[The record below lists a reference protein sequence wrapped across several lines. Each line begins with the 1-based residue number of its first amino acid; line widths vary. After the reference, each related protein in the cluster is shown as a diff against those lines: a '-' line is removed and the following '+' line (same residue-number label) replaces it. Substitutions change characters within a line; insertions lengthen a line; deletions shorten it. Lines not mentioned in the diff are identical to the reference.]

1 MVNKAII
8 SAALCLVLT
17 LPWGGTAMAQKQAKA
32 FAYAALEGSGLSLD
46 YEIYLGGLHAG
57 SLNVSL
63 RTENGGRG
71 YSMHAITRTR
81 GAIDFF
87 VGFLSKA
94 RTSGLIAANAR
105 PRPLRHRVDNIWR
118 GDKRFV
124 DNTYLDDGRVKNSHF
139 PSAEADDRDPVPPEL
154 QRNTVDPLTA
164 SFRLAIAAGDGCTGV
179 VAVFDGRRRYNLRQ
193 SPAPEAQKRID
204 GPVFKGEARPC
215 RIALE
220 RITGFSRRPWYDP
233 GDDAEEVTM
242 WYAPLI
248 DGLPP
253 IPVRLEASAG
263 PATTLIHLT
272 GIRLEG
278 ETVRIAGVSPASDAD
293 SR

>member
-1 MVNKAII
+1 MVKKKITTGLI
-8 SAALCLVLT
+8 SVLIPVLT
-17 LPWGGTAMAQKQAKA
+17 WGAQAAAEKNPAP
-32 FAYAALEGSGLSLD
+32 AYAALTGSGLALD

-57 SLNVSL
+57 SLSVSL
-63 RTENGGRG
+63 KTENGGHN
-71 YSMHAITRTR
+71 YLMQATTRTR

-94 RTSGLIAANAR
+94 RTSGLIAGNAR
-105 PRPLRHRVDNIWR
+105 PSPLRHRTDNIWR

-124 DNTYLDDGRVKNSHF
+124 DNTYLRDGRVKNRHF

-164 SFRLAIAAGDGCTGV
+164 SLRLAIAAGEGCTAI

-193 SPAPEAQKRID
+193 SPAPKAQKRIS

-253 IPVRLEASAG
+253 VPVRLEAAAG

-278 ETVRIAGVSPASDAD
+278 ETVRIAGFSPASDAD
-293 SR
+293 NQ